1 MLIYDICFSLS
12 DLLHSVCHSLGPSMS
27 LQMIQFHFFLWLSK
41 IPLYMYIFFIHPS
54 VDGHLDCFHVLIIV
68 NSAAVNIGCMH
79 PFEFWFSLDLCL
91 GVGLLD
97 HMIALF

>member
-68 NSAAVNIGCMH
+68 NSAAMNTGVHVSFQISV
-79 PFEFWFSLDLCL
+79 FVFL
-91 GVGLLD
+91 G
-97 HMIALF
+97 